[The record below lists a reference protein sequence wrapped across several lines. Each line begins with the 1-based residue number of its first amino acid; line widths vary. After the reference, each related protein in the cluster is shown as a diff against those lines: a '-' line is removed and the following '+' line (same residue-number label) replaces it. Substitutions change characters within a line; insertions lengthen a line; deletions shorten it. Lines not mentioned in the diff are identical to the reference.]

1 MKKYLIPKEGN
12 FSKANLHSHSVI
24 SDGAD
29 TPEHL
34 KEEYKKMG
42 YQVYAY
48 TDHDVFIP
56 HNDLTDDDFLAL
68 NGYEVEIND
77 ANVAYDCFE
86 RVRCCHL
93 CFIAL
98 DRDMTEQV
106 CLHRKWYM
114 FGNAPKYARKMNWGS
129 APDYVREYNAGC
141 INDMIRRAK
150 AAGFFVSYN
159 HPAWSMEYYPQY
171 MSYDGFDALEIY
183 NGGCIYSGFG
193 DMNGRVYDEMLN
205 GGKRPFVTGSDDNHP
220 VPRPGDPS
228 CECGSSFTMIKAKKL
243 DYPSIADALKKGHFY
258 ASMGPEIKELTFE
271 NDVVTVECSPARTI
285 ELRTDIRSCMSVRP
299 GAVPSTHAEL
309 PLHPYANYFRV
320 VVTDERG
327 RTAETHAYFR
337 DEL

>member
-1 MKKYLIPKEGN
+1 
-12 FSKANLHSHSVI
+12 
-24 SDGAD
+24 
-29 TPEHL
+29 
-34 KEEYKKMG
+34 
-42 YQVYAY
+42 
-48 TDHDVFIP
+48 
-56 HNDLTDDDFLAL
+56 
-68 NGYEVEIND
+68 
-77 ANVAYDCFE
+77 
-86 RVRCCHL
+86 
-93 CFIAL
+93 
-98 DRDMTEQV
+98 
-106 CLHRKWYM
+106 
-114 FGNAPKYARKMNWGS
+114 
-129 APDYVREYNAGC
+129 
-141 INDMIRRAK
+141 
-150 AAGFFVSYN
+150 
-159 HPAWSMEYYPQY
+159 
-171 MSYDGFDALEIY
+171 
-183 NGGCIYSGFG
+183 
-193 DMNGRVYDEMLN
+193 MNGRVYDEMLN

-228 CECGSSFTMIKAKKL
+228 CECGRSFTMTKAKQL